1 MEPGHIRRWLSAG
14 VAAEIL
20 PVRVSLTPFT
30 AIFTPL
36 GIRYR
41 DKTIECGMVLQSRD
55 FERIGFIL
63 HGWQTKLV
71 AKRRMFFPKMLPP
84 TFIY

>member
-1 MEPGHIRRWLSAG
+1 MRRWLFAG

-20 PVRVSLTPFT
+20 PVKVSLTPFT
-30 AIFTPL
+30 AIFSPL

-41 DKTIECGMVLQSRD
+41 DNTIGCGMVLQNRY
-55 FERIGFIL
+55 FEGIGFFARL
-63 HGWQTKLV
+63 A
-71 AKRRMFFPKMLPP
+71 AKTGGEKENVFSEMLPP